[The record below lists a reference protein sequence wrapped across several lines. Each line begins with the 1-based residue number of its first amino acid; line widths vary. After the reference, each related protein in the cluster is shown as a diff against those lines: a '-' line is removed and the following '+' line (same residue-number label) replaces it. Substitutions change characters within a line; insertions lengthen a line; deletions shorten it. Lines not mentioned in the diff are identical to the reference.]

1 MAILTILILP
11 SCEKRMSF
19 HFLVFFFFS
28 ISFFRSLNFSLQMSS
43 TSLVMFIP
51 RCCLFFQAIVNG
63 MLSMIPAS
71 WLLVYR
77 KLFICPVDSIS
88 CPIADFLKIISR
100 GIKWYQKDS
109 ILVLIEFWESLTYD
123 ISSASR
129 KSLTS
134 FRI

>member
-1 MAILTILILP
+1 
-11 SCEKRMSF
+11 
-19 HFLVFFFFS
+19 
-28 ISFFRSLNFSLQMSS
+28 
-43 TSLVMFIP
+43 
-51 RCCLFFQAIVNG
+51 
-63 MLSMIPAS
+63 MIPAS